1 MLAINILKWPGFNQ
15 ALILSIIVLVALI
28 VGGVLYG
35 KRRPVGKPL
44 SWGEG
49 MLAATYVFFAMFMAY
64 AVVPNQWLLHA
75 QNGLGWRTDK
85 KVYGPGNILQAQSLG
100 GSFPFEINYLQVG
113 DAIAAVIYIVLL
125 GRAALPLLVVA
136 ASGQGQAERRAGDVH
151 LRSSAGQEGVSD
163 GPH

>member
-15 ALILSIIVLVALI
+15 ALILSILVLVALI
-28 VGGVLYG
+28 AGGVLYG

-113 DAIAAVIYIVLL
+113 DA
-125 GRAALPLLVVA
+125 LVVLIYLFFLGLNMFVWSWWQKRGKQA
-136 ASGQGQAERRAGDVH
+136 ATPELTTSTYGRPLVRKG
-151 LRSSAGQEGVSD
+151 
-163 GPH
+163 